1 MIGCQLFALLIPSHL
16 EAFSVVSMITLID
29 VLLSLPTNP
38 DLVKALHSDWP
49 LNPRQL
55 ISIGFQWARHPF
67 IIHFSS
73 SSYLVSFLLWDI
85 GLGVRV
91 FANGPGD
98 LGSIPGR
105 VIPKTQKMV
114 LDASLLNT
122 QHYKVRIK
130 GKVEQSR
137 KGVAPSP
144 THWCSSYRKGSLR
157 VTLDYG
163 RQLYF
168 FLPFVGLCDV
178 FLPRCRQLPHEH
190 SLRRIRDKNHVWPK
204 LCSNN
209 MIREFHLIIQ
219 INK

>member
-1 MIGCQLFALLIPSHL
+1 MRRDFHHTTCESTCDTLLYQPPTRGDNTVSVAQRGTATPGATKQLLLP
-16 EAFSVVSMITLID
+16 ER
-29 VLLSLPTNP
+29 P
-38 DLVKALHSDWP
+38 
-49 LNPRQL
+49 
-55 ISIGFQWARHPF
+55 
-67 IIHFSS
+67 
-73 SSYLVSFLLWDI
+73 DI

-137 KGVAPSP
+137 EGVAPSP
-144 THWCSSYRKGSLR
+144 TPWCSSYRKGSLR

-163 RQLYF
+163 SQLY
-168 FLPFVGLCDV
+168 LLIYIYICLCV
-178 FLPRCRQLPHEH
+178 CVCVC
-190 SLRRIRDKNHVWPK
+190 VW
-204 LCSNN
+204 C
-209 MIREFHLIIQ
+209 FQ
-219 INK
+219 